1 MGLNK
6 TEGEELPGIGRGKVV
21 PVAKWAD
28 IFDMMNVASA
38 AAGAEFIKV
47 GAPTPIRFK
56 EENILVMEYHLLNK
70 IVFMFWLVIK
80 GVDRYYPY
88 TFTLNDKVLGELA
101 VTGHWPAIYAMPPN
115 ARVN

>member
-21 PVAKWAD
+21 PVAKWAE
-28 IFDMMNVASA
+28 IFDMVNVASA
-38 AAGAEFIKV
+38 AAGSEFIKM
-47 GAPTPIRFK
+47 GAPTPIRFT
-56 EENILVMEYHLLNK
+56 EANMLVQEYHLLGK
-70 IVFMFWLVIK
+70 IVWIFWMNIK

-88 TFTLNDKVLGELA
+88 TFTLNEKVLGELA
-101 VTGHWPAIYAMPPN
+101 VTGHWPVIYAMPPN

>member
-21 PVAKWAD
+21 PVAKWANV
-28 IFDMMNVASA
+28 FDMVNVASA
-38 AAGAEFIKV
+38 AAGGEFVKL
-47 GAPTPIRFK
+47 GAPTPIRFT
-56 EENILVMEYHLLNK
+56 ESNILVMEYHLLNRVVW
-70 IVFMFWLVIK
+70 IFWMPIK

-88 TFTLNDKVLGELA
+88 TFTLHEKVLGEL
-101 VTGHWPAIYAMPPN
+101 VMSGLWPAIYAMPPN